1 MNPNALIDMLNN
13 KCTAL
18 QAKMDLSKS
27 KGMMDLY
34 EVFNSELGDTKLS
47 LEHLKKATEGIK
59 YTSNNTIKDK
69 MKQYLLEE
77 VPNFTWFFRKKSI
90 DAALTKA
97 VNNAFERMSD
107 EHLKNKLVSITE

>member
-18 QAKMDLSKS
+18 QAKMDVSKS

-34 EVFNSELGDTKLS
+34 EVFNSELGETKLS
-47 LEHLKKATEGIK
+47 IQHLQNGMQTIQ
-59 YTSNNTIKDK
+59 YTSNDKIKDK

-90 DAALTKA
+90 NDALTKA
-97 VNNAFERMSD
+97 VNNAFERMSG
-107 EHLKNKLVSITE
+107 ENLKNKVISVIE

>member
-13 KCTAL
+13 KCTGL
-18 QAKMDLSKS
+18 QAKMDVSKS

-34 EVFNSELGDTKLS
+34 EVFNSEKSDTLIS
-47 LEHLKKATEGIK
+47 IQHLKKAMETIQ